1 MKNVREATFELL
13 RELGITTIFGNPG
26 STEENFLMDYPAD
39 FKYILALQE
48 ASVMSIADAYAQ
60 ATGKPA
66 MVNIHTAAGTGN
78 AMGNLATAFQN
89 KTPLIVTAGQQTREM
104 LLLEP
109 WLTNL
114 DPTILPRPWVKWAYQ
129 PSRPEDVPG
138 TFMRAFATAVQP
150 PQGPVYLALPL
161 DDWAKPAGK
170 PVQIR
175 SVSMRTAAD
184 PERLQLI
191 AEALKKAKNPALI
204 IGAGVDRSGGWDAGV
219 KLAETLKCAVFAPP
233 GNERTAFPENHPL
246 YRGALIFAIAP
257 LAEQLK
263 GYDLVVVFGAP
274 VFRYYPYVAG
284 DYLPDGTNLW
294 HITDDPDEAARAPV
308 GNAVL
313 ADPAL
318 ALEGLN
324 SLIEGYTTD
333 RQPLPPMPEPAVPEI
348 TSPLTAAA
356 LFATMNKLRPEH
368 TVMVEESPSNLG
380 DLHKQW
386 KVTEPL
392 SFFTMASGGLGFGLP
407 AAVGIALAER
417 ETGRNRQVI
426 AVIGDGSFQYSVQC
440 LWTAAQHK
448 LNLLVVVPN
457 NAEYAILKA
466 FAVTQE
472 TPDVPGLN
480 IPGKDI
486 VQLAQGYGCTAKNAD
501 TVDEITAAME
511 AAFKQ
516 EGPTVLV
523 VPISPAIPPLL

>member
-1 MKNVREATFELL
+1 M
-13 RELGITTIFGNPG
+13 
-26 STEENFLMDYPAD
+26 
-39 FKYILALQE
+39 
-48 ASVMSIADAYAQ
+48 
-60 ATGKPA
+60 
-66 MVNIHTAAGTGN
+66 
-78 AMGNLATAFQN
+78 
-89 KTPLIVTAGQQTREM
+89 
-104 LLLEP
+104 
-109 WLTNL
+109 
-114 DPTILPRPWVKWAYQ
+114 
-129 PSRPEDVPG
+129 
-138 TFMRAFATAVQP
+138 
-150 PQGPVYLALPL
+150 
-161 DDWAKPAGK
+161 
-170 PVQIR
+170 
-175 SVSMRTAAD
+175 
-184 PERLQLI
+184 
-191 AEALKKAKNPALI
+191 
-204 IGAGVDRSGGWDAGV
+204 
-219 KLAETLKCAVFAPP
+219 KCAVFAPP

-324 SLIEGYTTD
+324 SLIEGYTTN

-486 VQLAQGYGCTAKNAD
+486 VQLAQGYGCTAKNAG
-501 TVDEITAAME
+501 TVDEITAAMQ

-523 VPISPAIPPLL
+523 VPINPAIPPLL